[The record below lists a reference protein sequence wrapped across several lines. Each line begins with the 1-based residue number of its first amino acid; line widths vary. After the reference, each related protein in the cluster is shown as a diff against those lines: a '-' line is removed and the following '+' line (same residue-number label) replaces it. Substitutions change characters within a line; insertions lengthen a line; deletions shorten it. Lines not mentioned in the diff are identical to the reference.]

1 VYQQAENTSGN
12 PRAVPTTRKGK
23 QTYNRQLA
31 AASIVF
37 ARDGFADTT
46 MSGVAEEA
54 GVSLGG
60 VYRYFTDK
68 DDLFM
73 ATIQGLHEQLFESS
87 GHPKHSLGRDP
98 YSAIRDSNAGY
109 LHYYHANSGLMRTF
123 MEAAMREPRFRDF
136 WRYMRNR
143 HIDRFI
149 GAYSKHYGID
159 DADISHA
166 RHLTEAAACMTEQ
179 GAYVW
184 FAQSELRTNPIKL
197 EEATNIVTQC
207 WYSLFFG
214 NDPKNPVPAFV
225 CETDL
230 SKRFSWPERGLTPGR
245 AS

>member
-1 VYQQAENTSGN
+1 MYQAADNLSGN
-12 PRAVPTTRKGK
+12 TRAVPTTRKGK

-31 AASIVF
+31 AASTVF
-37 ARDGFADTT
+37 SRDGYSDAT

-73 ATIQGLHEQLFESS
+73 AAIQGLHEQLYQSS
-87 GHPKHSLGRDP
+87 GRTTHNLGHNP
-98 YSAIRDSNAGY
+98 YMAIRDSNAGY
-109 LHYYHANSGLMRTF
+109 LHYYHANSGLMRCF
-123 MEAAMREPRFRDF
+123 MEAAMREPQFRDF

-149 GAYSKHYGID
+149 AALRRHYDIH

-179 GAYVW
+179 SAYVW
-184 FAQSELRTNPIKL
+184 FAQSELRTNPINL
-197 EEATNIVTQC
+197 EEATNIVTRC
-207 WYSLFFG
+207 WYNLFFG
-214 NDPKNPVPAFV
+214 TDPKNPVCVF
-225 CETDL
+225 
-230 SKRFSWPERGLTPGR
+230 
-245 AS
+245 ASEPV